1 MRILVIGSGAR
12 EHTFCWALKQSA
24 HRPDLFCLPG
34 NAGIAE
40 IAEQVPLNPADSAAC
55 AQWAKDNDI
64 DLTIVGPED
73 PLAHGFADT
82 FRAAGLRCLGPSKFA
97 AQIESSKVWAK
108 EFMLRNNIPTAPAF
122 LVNRHTLPSAIQKL
136 QNPEQT
142 YPIAVKADG
151 LAAGKGVVIA
161 ANADEAV
168 AALRAMI
175 EEDLFGAA
183 GATVLVESFLYG
195 REVSV
200 FAISDGTSFKLLGAA
215 CDHKRAF
222 DNDEG
227 PNTGGMGAYSP
238 PEWLPETM
246 LRRIEDGVIA
256 PTIWAMAKENNL
268 FSGFL
273 FAGLMIT
280 GDGPKVIEFNARMG
294 DPETQVILP
303 RILQPDFMDLCF
315 AAADG
320 ILHTLPEIQFSK
332 QAACGVVIA
341 AQNYPESGIADAPIS
356 GLDSADKDRDI
367 LLFHAGV
374 RKNAAGELTAH
385 GGRILTMVGMGNDV
399 AAARAKV
406 YANITAVSFAGSRFR
421 ADIGQNSK

>member
-1 MRILVIGSGAR
+1 MRILIIGSGAR
-12 EHTFCWALKQSA
+12 EHTFCWALAHSA
-24 HRPDLFCLPG
+24 QQPELFCLPG
-34 NAGIAE
+34 NAGIAK
-40 IAEQVPLNPADSAAC
+40 IARQVPLNAADSAAC
-55 AQWAKDNDI
+55 AQWAIDNAI
-64 DLTIVGPED
+64 DVTVVGPEE

-82 FRAAGLRCLGPSKFA
+82 FRAAGLRCLGPSKSA

-122 LVNRHTLPSAIQKL
+122 LVNRQTLPSAIKKL
-136 QNPEQT
+136 QSLEQV
-142 YPIAVKADG
+142 YPVAVKADG

-168 AALRAMI
+168 DALRAMI
-175 EEDLFGAA
+175 EEDRFGSA
-183 GATVLVESFLYG
+183 GAMVLVESFLHG

-200 FAISDGTSFKLLGAA
+200 FAISDGSSFKLLGAA

-222 DNDEG
+222 DHDDG

-238 PEWLPETM
+238 PEWLPESM
-246 LRRIEDGVIA
+246 LQRIEKTIIA
-256 PTIWAMAKENNL
+256 PVIMAMAQENNP
-268 FSGFL
+268 FKGFL

-280 GDGPKVIEFNARMG
+280 DDGPKVIEFNARMG

-303 RILQPDFMDLCF
+303 RIVQPDFADLCV
-315 AAADG
+315 AAAEER
-320 ILHTLPEIQFSK
+320 LFMLPDIQFSN

-341 AQNYPESGIADAPIS
+341 AQNYPESGVTDAPIA
-356 GLDSADKDRDI
+356 GLDVLPADV

-385 GGRILTMVGMGNDV
+385 GGRILTMVGMGDDV
-399 AAARAKV
+399 AAARNHV
-406 YANITAVSFAGSRFR
+406 YANINAVSFAGSRYR
-421 ADIGQNSK
+421 TDIGKNSN